1 MNSTLKNKIA
11 QGAEAIIYKKDNE
24 IIKERFEKTYRHPVL
39 DLNLRKRRTVS
50 ETKLISEARRQRVN
64 TPQIIDTTE
73 FEMVMEFIPGDKV
86 RDVLNKD
93 NYQDIC
99 KKIGE
104 QLSKLHNANVIHG
117 DLTTSNFIWY
127 DNKVYFIDFG
137 LGSISKRVEDKAVD
151 LHLMKQAL
159 ESKHHEIWEKCFDIV
174 IENYDLPNKKEIL
187 ERLKAIEK
195 RGRYVK
201 RV

>member
-11 QGAEAIIYKKDNE
+11 QGAEAIIYKEGNE

-93 NYQDIC
+93 NYKDIC

-127 DNKVYFIDFG
+127 NNKVYFIDFG
-137 LGSISKRVEDKAVD
+137 LGSISKRIEDKAVD

-174 IENYDLPNKKEIL
+174 LENYTVPNKKEIL
-187 ERLKAIEK
+187 ERLEAIEK

-201 RV
+201 R